1 MKYYVT
7 LFLLLT
13 YNALQGQDCNC
24 GQDFRFM
31 VQKVQQNY
39 AGYDDKVTPSNQ
51 QRFAELTDSLL
62 QVAEQSNTYQCLG
75 VLRTWLRF
83 FRDLHMNVFIKE
95 DTSNY
100 DIIRR
105 AFRQAETVAESP
117 ETFTAYLARN
127 APALDTIEGIWEDET
142 KIYRIGIKKEQQE
155 DSTLFSG
162 FILRADSIFWLPGQI
177 KMKLRKTGDNYRI
190 IAFYT
195 RDHTLLLPPATITG
209 TTIHMGIYG
218 VWHKVVS
225 GDNGAGYTAVSAA
238 RQREPVF
245 RVLDKNNCLLTM
257 PSFGLAYKPMIDSL
271 IRQNADILATT
282 RRLIIDLRNNSG
294 GSVLCFENILPYIYT
309 RPIVTRG
316 SRVRATPEN
325 IRDYYS
331 ITEYPNVS
339 DSMKAVFR
347 KELATLQ
354 QHVGEYFN
362 LWPDDTITLPA
373 ARKYPARVAI
383 IINGN
388 CASSAEMFLLK
399 AKQSSKV
406 TLYGAHTMGAVD
418 YTDVLA
424 TPMPCSIFVLRYPT
438 SSSNRLPD
446 EPLDNLGIVPD
457 VLISEDIPD
466 WVEEVWKSD
475 PGK

>member
-1 MKYYVT
+1 MKHYVT

-13 YNALQGQDCNC
+13 CHALQGQDCNC
-24 GQDFRFM
+24 GNDFRFM
-31 VQKVQQNY
+31 VQKVQHNY

-51 QRFAELTDSLL
+51 QRFAELTDSLR
-62 QVAEQSNTYQCLG
+62 QVADQSDTYQCLG
-75 VLRTWLRF
+75 VMRTWLRF

-105 AFRQAETVAESP
+105 AFRQAETIAESP
-117 ETFTAYLARN
+117 EAFTAYLARN
-127 APALDTIEGIWEDET
+127 VPALDTLEGIWEDET
-142 KIYRIGIKKEQQE
+142 KTYRIGIKKGQQE
-155 DSTLFSG
+155 DSSLFSG

-177 KMKLRKTGDNYRI
+177 KMKLRKTGGNYQI

-195 RDHTLLLPPATITG
+195 RDHSLIIPPVTITG
-209 TTIHMGIYG
+209 TTIDMGIYG
-218 VWHKVVS
+218 IWHKVIQ
-225 GDNGAGYTAVSAA
+225 GDNGAAYTAISAA
-238 RQREPVF
+238 RQREPSF
-245 RVLDKNNCLLTM
+245 RVLDRDNCVLTM

-271 IRQNADILATT
+271 IKQNAPILATT

-294 GSVLCFENILPYIYT
+294 GSVLCFENILPYLYT
-309 RPIVTRG
+309 RPVITIG
-316 SRVRATPEN
+316 GRVRATAEN

-331 ITEYPNVS
+331 ITDYPNIG

-347 KELATLQ
+347 HELATLQ
-354 QHVGEYFN
+354 LHVGEYFD
-362 LWPDDTITLPA
+362 LWPDDTLTLPGI
-373 ARKYPARVAI
+373 RKYPASVAI

-406 TLYGAHTMGAVD
+406 KLYGAHTMGAVD

-446 EPLDNLGIVPD
+446 YPLDNFGIVPD
-457 VLISEDIPD
+457 VLIGEDIPD

-475 PGK
+475 PVK